1 MKQKNLFIILMAMIG
16 SLVFT
21 ADLMANVT
29 KVRVIVTPDSFN
41 GKCPKKFYFK
51 GQITSDS
58 AGIVEYKWLRS
69 DGATAPVQTIRFE
82 RPGTLGV
89 SSTWTIGRN
98 YTGWKSI
105 QIIAPNTIGSN
116 RASFRLKCLPTI
128 QPVQRVERVRPA
140 QVRPGTMRR
149 FCPDPA
155 AHEIRFEIVNRTSQF
170 NGRVRITGIVKNVG
184 GKAFTSGPNQAKAY
198 LYQLPPGATTG
209 GTIVAQREFTNL
221 AVDATFSLSY
231 ERNWRSSSAAEG
243 EFPPTY
249 RLLISY
255 DPDIYM
261 DNNKDNDDCNQ
272 GNNKKDRSGSEIN
285 DLFRH

>member
-1 MKQKNLFIILMAMIG
+1 MKQKNLFIILMVVIG

-21 ADLMANVT
+21 ADLMARVT
-29 KVRVIVTPDSFN
+29 KVKVIVNPASFN
-41 GKCPKKFYFK
+41 GKCPKQFYFK

-58 AGIVEYKWLRS
+58 AGIVEYKWIRS

-82 RPGTLGV
+82 RPGTMGV
-89 SSTWTIGRN
+89 SSTWTINRN
-98 YTGWKSI
+98 YAGWKSI
-105 QIIAPNTIGSN
+105 RIIAPNHIGSP
-116 RASFRLKCLPTI
+116 RVSFKLKCLAMI
-128 QPVQRVERVRPA
+128 QPVQRVRPA
-140 QVRPGTMRR
+140 QVRAVTMRR

-155 AHEIRFEIVNRTSQF
+155 AYEIRFEIVNRTSQF

-184 GKAFTSGPNQAKAY
+184 GKAFKSGPHQAKAY

-221 AVDATFSLSY
+221 AVDATFSLTY

-249 RLLISY
+249 RLLITY